1 MMKFIFLIA
10 LIVVALGYF
19 KLNSSKNIAKN
30 SEKEHNITT
39 QVTTDNSSN
48 VLGKTFK
55 SRKSNIQVKGEG
67 IVIKILPDDTKGN
80 RHQRFILKLSTGQ
93 TLLIAHNI
101 DLAPRVGSLKRGDKV
116 QFYGEYDWNAKGGVM
131 HWTHHDPK
139 RKHTGGWL
147 KHKGRTYQ

>member
-1 MMKFIFLIA
+1 MMKFIFLIV
-10 LIVVALGYF
+10 LIVGVLVYV
-19 KLNSSKNIAKN
+19 KLSSSKNIAKN
-30 SEKEHNITT
+30 TEKKYNITT

-48 VLGKTFK
+48 ILGKTFK
-55 SRKSNIQVKGEG
+55 SRKSNIQVRGEG
-67 IVIKILPDDTKGN
+67 IVIKILSDDTEGS

-101 DLAPRVGSLKRGDKV
+101 DLAPRIGSLKRGDKV
-116 QFYGEYDWNAKGGVM
+116 KFYGEYDWNTKGGVI

-147 KHKGRTYQ
+147 KHKDRTYQ

>member
-1 MMKFIFLIA
+1 MKFIFLIV
-10 LIVVALGYF
+10 LIVGVLVYV
-19 KLNSSKNIAKN
+19 KLSSSKNIAKN
-30 SEKEHNITT
+30 TEKKYNITT

-48 VLGKTFK
+48 ILGKTFK
-55 SRKSNIQVKGEG
+55 SRKSNIQVRGEG
-67 IVIKILPDDTKGN
+67 IVIKILSDDTEGS

-101 DLAPRVGSLKRGDKV
+101 DLAPRIGSLKRGDKV
-116 QFYGEYDWNAKGGVM
+116 KFYGEYDWNTKGGVI

-147 KHKGRTYQ
+147 KHKDRTYQ